1 VAQPHEITESQLIAA
16 LQEARA
22 EARTPDGALT
32 TQELAEELNWS
43 GAKVRKRLRALKAA
57 GQLEIVRV
65 VRENL
70 AGAEQPLPG
79 YRILDKS
86 TEATE

>member
-1 VAQPHEITESQLIAA
+1 MIAA

-22 EARTPDGALT
+22 EARTPDGAMT
-32 TQELAEELNWS
+32 TQELTEELGWS
-43 GAKVRKRLRALKAA
+43 GAEVRRRLRALKAA

-79 YRILDKS
+79 YRILESSMEDQ
-86 TEATE
+86 